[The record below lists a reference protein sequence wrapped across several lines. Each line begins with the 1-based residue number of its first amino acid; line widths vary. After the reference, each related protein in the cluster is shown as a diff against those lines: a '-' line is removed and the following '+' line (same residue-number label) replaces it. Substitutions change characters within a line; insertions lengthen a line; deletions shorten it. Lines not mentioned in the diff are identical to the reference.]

1 MYICSNCWDTSPFKL
16 WICPKC
22 WKSWTFEKQIEEKK
36 QKKEKEIH
44 SYKEIWTVLK
54 PKTIK
59 DFKWMNWKEE
69 FLKLDNTEMLRVF
82 QNWIMKWWI
91 YLLSWEPW
99 VGKSTMLLQIIDQF
113 QKQWLKCWYF
123 SWEENELA
131 ISKRSERLWIETC
144 DLFNTWNF
152 EDIIKTTEHYWYDF
166 IVIDSIQT
174 TYTNTNLN
182 TTWWVS
188 QIKAICEMITS
199 ILKKKWIT
207 ALIIWQI
214 NKNWDIAWPEYLQHM
229 VDCVV
234 NLEWEKWWRYKFLR
248 SSKNRYWTTDD
259 VWIFEM
265 TEKWLQSVT
274 DYQKRVAEKYTWQPW
289 NVLSI
294 WMDNWRP
301 ILVNIEVLLTPSSFN
316 FQQRSV
322 IWYDKDRLNL
332 VISILEKYLW
342 ISLKQQDI
350 FLNIPWEISFKK
362 DIWIDLWIAAA
373 IYSAYLWK
381 SFANKIFI
389 WELTLMWNVQECSFY
404 KKRKNESKWFELISH
419 ETISTIKELIK
430 IKS

>member
-1 MYICSNCWDTSPFKL
+1 MT
-16 WICPKC
+16 WICKKC
-22 WKSWTFEKQIEEKK
+22 QNVSAFKMWKCNSCWSFWTMIEQVEEKR

-44 SYKEIWTVLK
+44 SYKTLWNVLQ
-54 PKTIK
+54 PKK
-59 DFKWMNWKEE
+59 WSDFKNYQWNEE
-69 FLKLDNTEMLRVF
+69 FLKIENTELLRVF

-99 VGKSTMLLQIIDQF
+99 VGKSTLVLQIIDEL
-113 QKQWLKCWYF
+113 KKNWNKCWYF

-131 ISKRSERLWIETC
+131 IAKRAERLWIETC

-174 TYTNTNLN
+174 TFTNTNLN
-182 TTWWVS
+182 STWWVS
-188 QIKAICEMITS
+188 QIKAIWEMIVS

-207 ALIIWQI
+207 ALIIWQV
-214 NKNWDIAWPEYLQHM
+214 NKDWNIAWPEYLQHM

-234 NLEWEKWWRYKFLR
+234 SMEWEKWWMYKFLR
-248 SSKNRYWTTDD
+248 SKKNRYWSTDD

-274 DYQKRVAEKYTWQPW
+274 DFQKRVAEKYTWQPW
-289 NVLSI
+289 NILSM

-301 ILVNIEVLLTPSSFN
+301 ILVNIEVLLTPCAFN

-342 ISLKQQDI
+342 ISFKEQDI

-362 DIWIDLWIAAA
+362 DTWIDLWVAAA
-373 IYSAYLWK
+373 LISAHFQRIYSQK
-381 SFANKIFI
+381 VFV
-389 WELTLMWNVQECSFY
+389 WELTLMWNIQECSYY
-404 KKRKNESKWFELISH
+404 KKRKNESKWFEFISY
-419 ETISTIKELIK
+419 ENINSIDWIKFI
-430 IKS
+430 